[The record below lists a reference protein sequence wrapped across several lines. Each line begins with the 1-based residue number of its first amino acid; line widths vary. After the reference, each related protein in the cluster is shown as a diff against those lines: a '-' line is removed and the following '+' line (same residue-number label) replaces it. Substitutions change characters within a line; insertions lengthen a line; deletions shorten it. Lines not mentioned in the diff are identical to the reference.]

1 MPLERLNLVTGA
13 NGSGKSNI
21 YRCLRLLADTAFGT
35 VNESLAR
42 EGGFVSALWAGP
54 EQFSRGVKSRTEPV
68 QGTNRTKRIR
78 LRLGFIGDEFSY
90 SVDYG
95 LPVAVD
101 SVFIHDPEIK
111 REVIWHAATT
121 WHDRRAMVDRRGN
134 VVRVRDDAGKWQ
146 LAERNL
152 PSYDSMLSR
161 LVDPQRAPEVV
172 QARESIRS
180 WRFYDQFRT
189 DSGAPARATQVGTLT
204 PVLSND
210 GHDLAAAWQTIREI
224 GDIDSLEKSLV
235 DAFPSSR
242 VKVVNNEG
250 RLHLEFMQEGLLR
263 PLKQSELSDGTLR
276 YLLWMAALLTPRPPE
291 LMVLNE
297 PENSLHPELLPALA
311 RLIVRC
317 AEDTQIWIVS
327 HSEILIRHL
336 AESGS
341 CNRLNLEK
349 DLGESF
355 LRDQDEFQRPAWKW
369 PSL

>member
-1 MPLERLNLVTGA
+1 MTGA

-35 VNESLAR
+35 ANESLAR
-42 EGGFVSALWAGP
+42 EGGFASALWAGP
-54 EQFSRGVKSRTEPV
+54 ERFSRAVKSREQPV
-68 QGTNRTKRIR
+68 QGTNRKKRIR

-90 SVDYG
+90 SIDFG
-95 LPVAVD
+95 LPIAGNT
-101 SVFIHDPEIK
+101 VFVHDPEIK

-121 WHDRRAMVDRRGN
+121 WHDRRAMVDRRAN
-134 VVRVRDDAGKWQ
+134 VVRVRDDAGKWS
-146 LAERNL
+146 LVERNL
-152 PSYDSMLSR
+152 PKYDSMLSR
-161 LVDPQRAPEVV
+161 LVDPARAPEVV
-172 QARESIRS
+172 QVRESIRS

-189 DSGAPARATQVGTLT
+189 DTGSPARSAQVGTLT

-224 GDIDSLEKSLV
+224 GDAHSLEQSLI

-242 VKVVNNEG
+242 IEVIDREG

-263 PLKQSELSDGTLR
+263 PLKQAELSDGTLR

-297 PENSLHPELLPALA
+297 PENSLHPALLPALA

-317 AEDTQIWIVS
+317 AEDTQLWIVS

-336 AESGS
+336 EESGA

-349 DLGESF
+349 DLGETF
-355 LRDQDEFQRPAWKW
+355 LRDRDEFERPAWRW
-369 PSL
+369 PSM